1 MCFKYI
7 SCDSIKV
14 LNIYRCIF
22 YIINGNYG
30 KLLVK
35 LFFCGVVY
43 LFD

>member
-14 LNIYRCIF
+14 LNIYRRIF

-35 LFFCGVVY
+35 LFFCGVVN